1 MTRFIT
7 RRWFLSAMFFSSL
20 GILSAQ
26 EVTPVVDNVLW
37 RDLPPPTG
45 DPATAGQFSG
55 FSSVSSSAPTQV
67 GMQRPASG
75 ELRLRVSF
83 LGASV
88 SAAPPEFAL
97 GDIIGTPLAVFPNAD
112 SIPISL
118 RREPV
123 RGTEAAFKYRF
134 DTDDAG
140 VVRDFTPS
148 TEILGERYFWSPHAR
163 FGTQP
168 DPSTKFEEITAVG
181 TPGSLTRDGFV
192 YAAQGGT
199 SRIFWRTTSPI
210 GVDDSNLPVY
220 GLVERVVNVSTA
232 SRLPVRRIFWTENG
246 FQGQPVQVP
255 RGEVQQVRIAFN
267 DSVPEQVPEGMQYP
281 SGSEIP
287 ATRRTIWHDSTLDSL
302 HAYNREG
309 RVLIEFLGEARTGGT
324 GLRRQVGVE
333 VVDIIQEALPSPV
346 ELAVGDRLFP
356 LPPDQSAQQA
366 YPLPPPGAAR
376 DAVMNRISG
385 LLAAYAPRPVL
396 STATPPFT
404 RTFTVA
410 GEQAFYATRA
420 TTSASDVMFFWT
432 EPGIADIRWP
442 KFLNRYRQYWP
453 DDLVDYAVNVRPSD
467 ADTSAL
473 TPPVFGQGTTFE
485 LVHQDN
491 DRALTSNPTD
501 FVVDLSGGYTNN
513 RSLLLVSSGDHFWFL
528 RVESV
533 LDTFMAGN
541 PRYSSYYRDTQLNA
555 SNQTEPLTAFVGRRI
570 NAPAG
575 ADSSAGYVDLA
586 YGDAIDP
593 TAYLDPFSEG
603 IPEAEAG
610 SAIIPVNA
618 APKRGSKT
626 NDRLAVWWFKKVDP
640 PAALAGRIAPIYWPS
655 FYSRY
660 QLAWPLDA
668 PQIVLAS
675 NAGSGDLPADA
686 AAGTIY
692 FENDPAKIGYNPNE
706 EHALMI
712 TGRAYALRD
721 DLNTPQTSSS
731 PYVLVRYTNAV
742 DKRPD
747 MRAFRV
753 LRENE
758 TYTFTYDARAG
769 TVLQPPM
776 PLAVMPPP
784 LRPDGT
790 SRNLEVTPA
799 NLDPAVNI
807 PVGGLGELAH
817 YNRFTYED
825 RKGLKWIYRGQHNP
839 TANLPALGMK
849 FYYATL
855 DGFAYPNAITG
866 IDEAPALGTLTPFLH
881 DGLEGDTKTGTSITV
896 GYRPYW
902 PDRGTKYGIKAEY
915 FNNTEVSGAPALTRL
930 DPTVDFFW
938 AAGTSPAPQVNTTNF
953 SARWTGYVIIPRTGE
968 YSFHIETD
976 QGSRFWLGN
985 TDADPINASWSAIG
999 GTNYSSQPRRFEAG
1013 QRVPVRFEFLQT
1025 SGSAVARLQWT
1036 GPNIAKSVIPQS
1048 TLLPADTDAVEVPSL
1063 QFAETLVK
1071 PKFGLPGLDGAS
1083 SAHILYQQSVARNVT
1098 TSQES
1103 AVLHDPT
1110 RNKIRPLGGA
1120 LPKLPDSIVT
1130 SGSGSR
1136 IYFQG
1141 LPAHLQERFFL
1152 DPALGTGNPP
1162 SGALVLQGK
1171 FVDEIVGD
1179 DYIQMNVLTATE
1191 IAIIK
1196 DLVAANDPAAAAWR
1210 AAVDALNTTLET
1222 FVEDPPRPGTYIP
1235 DPRLNRD
1242 FGPRQ
1247 LVRVTHRD
1255 QAVDSY
1261 ALTAV
1266 GGGDGYVTLLLGDG
1280 DAFTDSSEPIQ
1291 MHILRVGP
1299 QLYRGQVKPLSASNP
1314 LAENLTLQHTGDFA
1328 AQEDLFEFEWYYVPP
1343 VNGQPPVNRPG
1354 EPGATWFAQSD
1365 HDGPRV
1371 MLGGSQPLLMLT
1383 DNYFVMRHRPI
1394 EGHTLRPVGSN
1405 WSDSTG
1411 WSQWTDPA
1419 LAEGWI
1425 KRVLAGI
1432 NPFNQRFSDFFNN
1445 GVNTD
1450 VSLLTQAGSR
1460 WEGNIPLTLN
1470 SAQNE
1475 GLISIYETVLRRGMS
1490 FTIEGTPG
1498 INYGPANDALLLAAG
1513 YLNDL
1518 YMALGNEAYADAA
1531 NPLISLDVDPQRLL
1545 LDQGLPASIG
1555 TTIQTTATARFAF
1568 EGQVPTLLD
1577 EELGLLRGR
1586 DDFLVPNARTSP
1598 FYNRLIWN
1606 YTRGINAGEVIYA
1619 LNYNITEKAG
1629 LDADGKIDASDAA
1642 RMFPQGHGDAYGHY
1656 LTALKNYYRLLANPN
1671 FTWTPRVEAV
1681 NILGVPV
1688 TVDYQDERKL
1698 ATAAVSLARTAS
1710 RLLDLERR
1718 KLPLGSNTGWS
1729 ALRET
1734 KTNTSTGITRAW
1746 GMEQWASR
1754 AGQGN
1759 FLHWAAVNAI
1769 LPENDLA
1776 NEGLQKIDRTT
1787 VAEIQELAALGAE
1800 IQSHLDG
1807 ANRKTNALNL
1817 TAGSMLF
1824 DLSPADLGSGQSHF
1838 DQVLAKAKAALANA
1852 ATAHARTVDQNALLR
1867 SVENQAADYSFT
1879 VDRQEWAF
1887 LNQLYDIYGM
1897 PYPGDIGPGKT
1908 YPQGYADPDYFN
1920 YMFISRPYVYSQQQL
1935 FGVNQANNFTRTYQ
1949 LPVRWSTFESLIAG
1963 FDGETGSARKL
1974 SETDRAG
1981 YLITN
1986 GTTQLTYKLNLN
1998 EGPYQIAPVSMGTR
2012 PFLGSV
2018 QHTLAE
2024 VMKSREDLAWQLQS
2038 LQRDRQAFGRQLAR
2052 LAEDIAAGNRITDN
2066 ERTIAKSQLAL
2077 DKAIG
2082 AWEIYDETLDGIRE
2096 VADIIFD
2103 AGMEGLPLM
2112 VGFSN
2117 DVTSGGRSLFLLA
2130 KATAATES
2138 IATKTAARSAIYGAQ
2153 LAHDLAELRLSFA
2166 NSDLAYG
2173 VEVRAH
2179 IAELEASY
2187 RELFSGMRDIDLTA
2201 QALDAALSAYQNER
2215 INGETILAERET
2227 FRKRAA
2233 AVIQGARTRDVAFRA
2248 FRTET
2253 LEQYKILFDQAA
2265 RYTYLAAQAY
2275 DYETG
2280 QLDTA
2285 AGRKFLEGIVA
2296 TRALGL
2302 VGPNGEPMFG
2312 GSSSGDP
2319 GLSSYLAKLEGDWN
2333 VAKGRLGINNPDQ
2346 YGTLFSLRREF
2357 YGLPYRE
2364 DGSDD
2369 ENTAWQDRLRASVV
2383 RDLRTDR
2390 TIAAHALPMS
2400 NPTGL
2405 AQPGIVIDL
2414 TSVIESGLNFF
2425 GNPLAAGD
2433 SSYSSASYATK
2444 IHSVGVAFMGYQGMN
2459 PFTSG
2464 NTGVPGEP
2472 THSHPDALAATP
2484 YVYLIPAGMDVMRTP
2499 PLGGMPPLI
2508 REWNVHDHAMPL
2520 PFDIGSGGFGAG
2532 TMWTGSTSLSEP
2544 FYMPRKHQPF
2554 RAVDNPALFYS
2565 TMPAEFTNRRLIGRS
2580 AWNTRWKLVI
2590 PAQTLLADPEEGLDR
2605 FIRSVKDVKLFLRT
2619 YSHAGN

>member
-1 MTRFIT
+1 MTRFT
-7 RRWFLSAMFFSSL
+7 TQRLFLSALFFSL
-20 GILSAQ
+20 GNLPAQ
-26 EVTPVVDNVLW
+26 EVVPLVNNVLW
-37 RDLPPPTG
+37 QDLPAPTG

-55 FSSVSSSAPTQV
+55 FSSVSSSASTQAGV
-67 GMQRPASG
+67 EIPASG
-75 ELRLRVSF
+75 EWRLHVSL

-88 SAAPPEFAL
+88 AGAPPEFTM
-97 GDIIGTPLAVFPNAD
+97 GDVIGIPLAVFLNAD
-112 SIPISL
+112 SLPISL
-118 RREPV
+118 RREPIQK
-123 RGTEAAFKYRF
+123 TEAAFKYRLE
-134 DTDDAG
+134 TDVAG
-140 VVRDFTPS
+140 VVREFTPA
-148 TEILGERYFWSPHAR
+148 TDILGERYFWSPHAR
-163 FGTQP
+163 FGTRP
-168 DPSTKFEEITAVG
+168 DPSAKFEEALAVG
-181 TPGSLTRDGFV
+181 APGSLTRDGFV
-192 YAAQGGT
+192 YAAQGGS
-199 SRIFWRTTSPI
+199 SRIFWRTTAPI
-210 GVDDSNLPVY
+210 AVDGSNNPVY

-232 SRLPVRRIFWTENG
+232 SRLPVRRIFWTEHG

-267 DSVPEQVPEGMQYP
+267 DSLPEQVPENTQHP
-281 SGSEIP
+281 SGSEAP
-287 ATRRTIWHDSTLDSL
+287 ATRRTIWHDTTLGSL

-309 RVLIEFLGEARTGGT
+309 RVLIELLGEARTGGA
-324 GLRRQVGVE
+324 GLRRQIGVE

-356 LPPDQSAQQA
+356 LPPDESAQQA

-376 DAVMNRISG
+376 DAVMDRIGS
-385 LLAAYAPRPVL
+385 LLALYAPRPIL
-396 STATPPFT
+396 NTATPPFT
-404 RTFTVA
+404 RSLTVGDEPA
-410 GEQAFYATRA
+410 LYATRA
-420 TTSASDVMFFWT
+420 TSSPADVMVFWAS
-432 EPGIADIRWP
+432 PGVAGIYWP
-442 KFLNRYRQYWP
+442 RFLNRYRQYWP

-467 ADTSAL
+467 AATSAL

-491 DRALTSNPTD
+491 GRALTSNPTD
-501 FVVDLSGGYTNN
+501 FIVDLSGGYNTN
-513 RSLLLVSSGDHFWFL
+513 RSLLLVTSGDHFWFL

-533 LDTFMAGN
+533 RDGFMAGN
-541 PRYSSYYRDTQLNA
+541 PRYASYYQDTQLNP
-555 SNQTEPLTAFVGRRI
+555 SNAPEPLTAFVGRRI
-570 NAPAG
+570 HAPAG
-575 ADSSAGYVDLA
+575 ADSTAGYVDLA
-586 YGDAIDP
+586 HGDAIDP
-593 TAYLDPFSEG
+593 SAYLDPFSEG
-603 IPEAEAG
+603 IPEAEARG
-610 SAIIPVNA
+610 AIIPVNA
-618 APKRGSKT
+618 APKKGAKD
-626 NDRLAVWWFKKVDP
+626 NDRLGIWWFEKVSP
-640 PAALAGRIAPIYWPS
+640 PAALTGRIAPIYWPS
-655 FYSRY
+655 YYSRY

-675 NAGSGDLPADA
+675 NIGSGDLPADA

-692 FENDPAKIGYNPNE
+692 YENDPAKTGYNPNE

-712 TGRAYALRD
+712 AGRAYALRD
-721 DLNTPQTSSS
+721 DLNTAETSSD

-742 DKRPD
+742 DMRPD

-758 TYTFTYDARAG
+758 IHTFDYDARAG

-790 SRNLEVTPA
+790 SRNLEVTPDH
-799 NLDPAVNI
+799 LDPAVNI
-807 PVGGLGELAH
+807 PPGGLGELAH

-839 TANLPALGMK
+839 DANLPALGMK

-855 DGFAYPNAITG
+855 AGFAYPNPVTG
-866 IDEAPALGTLTPFLH
+866 IDEAPAPGTLTPFLH
-881 DGLEGDTKTGTSITV
+881 DGLEGDKKTGTSITV

-902 PDRGTKYGIKAEY
+902 PDLGTRYGLSAQY
-915 FNNTEVSGAPALTRL
+915 FNSSEVSGPPALTRL
-930 DPTVDFFW
+930 DPTLDFFW
-938 AAGTSPAPQVNTTNF
+938 AAGTSPAPQVNSTVF
-953 SARWTGYVIIPRTGE
+953 AARWTGYVIIPRTGD
-968 YSFHIETD
+968 YTFHIETD
-976 QGSRFWLGN
+976 EGSRFWLGN
-985 TDADPINASWSAIG
+985 TDADPISDTWMSPGA
-999 GTNYSSQPRRFEAG
+999 TNHSTQPRRFETG
-1013 QRVPVRFEFLQT
+1013 QRVTVRFDFLQT
-1025 SGSAVARLQWT
+1025 SGNAVARFKWT
-1036 GPNIAKSVIPQS
+1036 GPGIPESAIPQ
-1048 TLLPADTDAVEVPSL
+1048 TALLPADTNAVEVPTL

-1098 TSQES
+1098 TAQQS

-1110 RNKIRPLGGA
+1110 RNKIHPLGGA
-1120 LPKLPDSIVT
+1120 LPALPVSILT
-1130 SGSGSR
+1130 SGFGSR
-1136 IYFQG
+1136 VYFQG

-1152 DPALGTGNPP
+1152 DPSLGTGNPP

-1171 FVDEIVGD
+1171 FVDEVVGE

-1191 IAIIK
+1191 AAIIK
-1196 DLVAANDPAAAAWR
+1196 GLVASDDPAAAAWR
-1210 AAVDALNTTLET
+1210 AAVDALTTTLET
-1222 FVEDPPRPGTYIP
+1222 FVEDPARPGTYIP
-1235 DPRLNRD
+1235 DPSKNQD
-1242 FGPRQ
+1242 FGPRD
-1247 LVRVTHRD
+1247 LVRLTHRD

-1261 ALTAV
+1261 AFTAV

-1280 DAFTDSSEPIQ
+1280 EAFTDSSEPVQ
-1291 MHILRVGP
+1291 MHILKVGP
-1299 QLYRGQVKPLSASNP
+1299 QLYRGQVKPLASSNP
-1314 LAENLTLQHTGDFA
+1314 LAEDLTLQHTGDFA
-1328 AQEDLFEFEWYYVPP
+1328 AQEDFFEFQWYYVPP
-1343 VNGQPPVNRPG
+1343 VNGQPPGNRPG
-1354 EPGATWFAQSD
+1354 EPGATWFAQSEY
-1365 HDGPRV
+1365 DGPRV
-1371 MLGGSQPLLMLT
+1371 MLGATQPLLALT
-1383 DNYFVMRHRPI
+1383 DNYFVMRHRPV
-1394 EGHTLRPVGSN
+1394 EGHALRPVGSD
-1405 WSDSTG
+1405 WSDSAG
-1411 WSQWTDPA
+1411 WSEWTDPA

-1432 NPFNQRFSDFFNN
+1432 NPFNQRLSDFFNN
-1445 GVNTD
+1445 SVNTD
-1450 VSLLTQAGSR
+1450 VSLLTQAGTR
-1460 WEGNIPLTLN
+1460 WEGNIPLTLDTV
-1470 SAQNE
+1470 QNA

-1531 NPLISLDVDPQRLL
+1531 NPLISLDVDPQRLVL
-1545 LDQGLPASIG
+1545 EQGLPASIG

-1586 DDFLVPNARTSP
+1586 DDFLVPKVSTAP
-1598 FYNRLIWN
+1598 FYNRLVWN

-1619 LNYNITEKAG
+1619 LNYNITEKA
-1629 LDADGKIDASDAA
+1629 DASADGRIDASDAA

-1718 KLPLGSNTGWS
+1718 KLPIGKDTGWS

-1734 KTNTSTGITRAW
+1734 KTNTSTGITRTW

-1759 FLHWAAVNAI
+1759 FLHWAAANAI
-1769 LPENDLA
+1769 LPENDMA

-1787 VAEIQELAALGAE
+1787 VAELHELAALGDE

-1817 TAGSMLF
+1817 TEGSILF
-1824 DLSPADLGSGQSHF
+1824 DLSPADLGNGQSHF

-1867 SVENQAADYSFT
+1867 SVENQAADYGFT

-1887 LNQLYDIYGM
+1887 INKLYDIYGM

-1920 YMFISRPYVYSQQQL
+1920 HMFISRPYVYNQDQL
-1935 FGVNQANNFTRTYQ
+1935 FGANQANNFTRTYQ
-1949 LPVRWSTFESLIAG
+1949 LPVRWDHFERLIAG
-1963 FDGETGSARKL
+1963 FDGETGSAREL
-1974 SETDRAG
+1974 SATDRASYTINDG
-1981 YLITN
+1981 A
-1986 GTTQLTYKLNLN
+1986 TQLSYRLNLN
-1998 EGPYQIAPVSMGTR
+1998 EGPYQIAPAGMGTR
-2012 PFLGSV
+2012 PFLGSI
-2018 QHTLAE
+2018 QHALAE

-2038 LQRDRQAFGRQLAR
+2038 LERDREMFGRQLAR
-2052 LAEDIAAGNRITDN
+2052 FAEDIAAGNRITEN
-2066 ERTIAKSQLAL
+2066 ERAIAQSQLAL
-2077 DKAIG
+2077 NKAIG
-2082 AWEIYDETLDGIRE
+2082 AWEILEQTFKALNYSSSKTIESAVE
-2096 VADIIFD
+2096 S
-2103 AGMEGLPLM
+2103 LPLI
-2112 VGFSN
+2112 VGLSN
-2117 DVTSGGRSLFLLA
+2117 DVTSAARGALLA
-2130 KATAATES
+2130 ADILSRGAMDAKAIAKQSTIYSMELANDIAAM
-2138 IATKTAARSAIYGAQ
+2138 KVAII
-2153 LAHDLAELRLSFA
+2153 

-2187 RELFSGMRDIDLTA
+2187 RQMLSSVRDIDLTA
-2201 QALDAALSAYQNER
+2201 QALESAISAYQSER

-2265 RYTYLAAQAY
+2265 RYAYLAAQAY

-2280 QLDTA
+2280 QLDTP
-2285 AGRKFLEGIVA
+2285 AGRNFLNGIIT

-2302 VGPNGEPMFG
+2302 VGPEGEPMFG

-2333 VAKGRLGINNPDQ
+2333 VAKGRLGINNPDH

-2369 ENTAWQDRLRASVV
+2369 ENTAWQDRLRASIV
-2383 RDLRTDR
+2383 RDLRTDPA
-2390 TIAAHALPMS
+2390 IAAHALPMS
-2400 NPTGL
+2400 NPSGL

-2425 GNPLAAGD
+2425 GNPLGAGD
-2433 SSYSSASYATK
+2433 GAFSSASYATK
-2444 IHSVGVAFMGYQGMN
+2444 IHSVGVAFQGYQGMN
-2459 PFTSG
+2459 PFASG

-2499 PLGGMPPLI
+2499 PLGGTTPVI
-2508 REWNVHDHAMPL
+2508 REWNVRDHAMPL
-2520 PFDIGSGGFGAG
+2520 PFDIGSGGFGAN
-2532 TMWTGSTSLSEP
+2532 TQWTGSNSLSEP
-2544 FYMPRKHQPF
+2544 FFLPRKHQPF
-2554 RAVDNPALFYS
+2554 RAVADPTLFYS

-2580 AWNTRWKLVI
+2580 AWNTRWILVV

-2605 FIRSVKDVKLFLRT
+2605 FVRSVNDVKLFLRT